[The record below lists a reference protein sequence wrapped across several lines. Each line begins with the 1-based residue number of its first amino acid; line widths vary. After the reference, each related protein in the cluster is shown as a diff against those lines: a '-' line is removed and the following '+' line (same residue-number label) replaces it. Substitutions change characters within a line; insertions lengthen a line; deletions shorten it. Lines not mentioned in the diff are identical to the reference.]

1 MSNCKFLRT
10 IHTSK
15 NNTIFAH
22 FFKMICLMCM
32 DPICRREL
40 QKDVLRIEFYDFG
53 LNLSN

>member
-15 NNTIFAH
+15 NKTIFAH

-40 QKDVLRIEFYDFG
+40 RKDVLRIEFYDFG
-53 LNLSN
+53 LN